1 MTNTNLSEPKRKEH
15 DSVIESVRA
24 RLVVEGN
31 NVRTNKYKFK
41 SNPVNHTQPNGEKIT
56 YYPDIYTYD
65 ENFVT
70 KIFEVETPESIN
82 DNEAKEQWVLYARG
96 RAKFYL
102 VVPKDKVD
110 ETKKLINKYKIQVE
124 DIWTY

>member
-70 KIFEVETPESIN
+70 KIFEVET
-82 DNEAKEQWVLYARG
+82 AR
-96 RAKFYL
+96 L
-102 VVPKDKVD
+102 S
-110 ETKKLINKYKIQVE
+110 L
-124 DIWTY
+124 